1 MNEIRDLII
10 GIDFGKDYSQI
21 CYYDRKGEEPC
32 SVSMK
37 VGAQEFE
44 APTCICRRGE
54 HKEYTIG
61 LEAVYFAREK
71 GGQMV
76 DDLYG
81 ICKKEDSVQILG
93 EHPGEKYGKSLPGH
107 WFFEESVHADRPWRE
122 LLLLFPY
129 PEKRDL
135 EPEYRLV
142 FFSPG

>member
-1 MNEIRDLII
+1 MNETRDLII

-81 ICKKEDSVQILG
+81 ICKKETVCRFWENRWSHG
-93 EHPGEKYGKSLPGH
+93 SCFR
-107 WFFEESVHADRPWRE
+107 FFWR
-122 LLLLFPY
+122 
-129 PEKRDL
+129 
-135 EPEYRLV
+135 V
-142 FFSPG
+142 C